1 MGGLFKGPD
10 EKVSMMRVI
19 TAFICL
25 SIMLI
30 FIAHN
35 IVSMTKGGAFV
46 SIGASEA
53 MLLTGVI
60 GAKAAQSFSENKK
73 IPGKLPDNVIPVA
86 EAE

>member
-19 TAFICL
+19 TAFTCL

-35 IVSMTKGGAFV
+35 IVSMIKGGAFI

-53 MLLTGVI
+53 MLITGVI
-60 GAKAAQSFSENKK
+60 GAKAAQAFSENKK
-73 IPGKLPDNVIPVA
+73 VPGKLSDSAIST
-86 EAE
+86 EGGE